1 MMSTVPLVV
10 SQDLFGSISTYFV
23 RYLAQATFSGSATLL
38 IGGAAQ
44 TISLYNPVIIFTPG
58 GCVPTKGNCW
68 YGGGILDL
76 TGRDGTAYITHIEYI
91 ADTPVGSVGIGVD
104 VKVEVAMGSIYR
116 VETYLSA
123 EIPQSGLVRV
133 FLPAH

>member
-1 MMSTVPLVV
+1 MSIVPLVV
-10 SQDLFGSISTYFV
+10 SQDLFGSISIHFV
-23 RYLAQATFSGSATLL
+23 RYLAQATFSGSVALSA
-38 IGGAAQ
+38 GGTTS
-44 TISLYNPVIIFTPG
+44 TIALYNPVIIFTPG

-76 TGRDGTAYITHIEYI
+76 TGRDGTAYITHVEYI
-91 ADTPVGSVGIGVD
+91 ANTPVGSVGIGVD
-104 VKVEVAMGSIYR
+104 VKVEVVMGSIYR

-133 FLPAH
+133 FIPAH